1 MPNKS
6 DHIISRLNAL
16 GKEKAPFLFVFDFL
30 CGKPIIIKL
39 KDVDNEAVLYSVNG
53 ATNALGH
60 NFGDKKLS
68 FNVRAVRKSRYREAF
83 DIVQQH
89 IRHGDSF
96 LLNLTFPSLIES
108 NFGLRDI
115 FYASKAKYKLWV
127 KDGFVVFS
135 PETFVRTKSN
145 IISSFPMKGTI
156 DADVPEAE
164 EKLLSSEKELAE
176 HYTIVDLIRNDLS
189 MVSKNV
195 RVERFRHIEEINTNR
210 GNLLQMSSKVS
221 GDLAEGWQEN
231 LGAILMKMLP
241 AGSISGAP
249 KKKTIEIIKKTEKYD
264 RGYYTGV
271 FGVFDGENIDSGV
284 MIRFVEKTDSGLI
297 YKSGGGITARS
308 NPEEEYDELVQKVY
322 VPI

>member
-6 DHIISRLNAL
+6 DHIISSLNAL
-16 GKEKAPFLFVFDFL
+16 GKEKVPFLFVFDFL
-30 CGKPIIIKL
+30 CEKPIIIKL
-39 KDVDNEAVLYSVNG
+39 KEIDNKAVMYSVNG
-53 ATNALGH
+53 ITNAQSYD
-60 NFGDKKLS
+60 FGNRPLS
-68 FNVRAVRKSRYREAF
+68 FDVEVVGKSRYRKAF
-83 DIVQQH
+83 DIVQRH

-96 LLNLTFPSLIES
+96 LLNLTFPSPIES
-108 NFGLRDI
+108 NFGLKDI

-135 PETFVRTKSN
+135 PEIFVRTKNN

-189 MVSKNV
+189 IVSKNV
-195 RVERFRHIEEINTNR
+195 RVERFRYLEKIKTNR

-221 GDLAEGWQEN
+221 GDLTVGWQEN
-231 LGAILMKMLP
+231 LGGILMRLLP

-271 FGVFDGENIDSGV
+271 FGIFDGENIDSGV

-308 NPEEEYDELVQKVY
+308 DPEEEYDELLQKVY
-322 VPI
+322 VPL